1 MVWLKIAIG
10 LATVAVAAAVLWIT
24 VVPLIRP
31 AHTVAYYIAH
41 PAERN
46 IALAYGINHPGNPGL
61 NYRAALEA
69 KYQADSA
76 AFLASVPH

>member
-1 MVWLKIAIG
+1 MMWLKTAVI
-10 LATVAVAAAVLWIT
+10 LATCAVTAAVLWIT
-24 VVPLIRP
+24 VVPLFSP
-31 AHTVAYYIAH
+31 AHTVAYYIDH

-46 IALAYGINHPGNPGL
+46 TALAYGINHPGNPGL

-76 AFLASVPH
+76 AFLATVPH

>member
-1 MVWLKIAIG
+1 MISLKIAII
-10 LATVAVAAAVLWIT
+10 LATFAVAAVVLWIT
-24 VVPLIRP
+24 VVPMFRP

-69 KYQADSA
+69 RYQADSA
-76 AFLASVPH
+76 AFLATVPH

>member
-1 MVWLKIAIG
+1 MIWLKTAIIF
-10 LATVAVAAAVLWIT
+10 ATVVVAAAVLWIT
-24 VVPLIRP
+24 VVPLFRP

-46 IALAYGINHPGNPGL
+46 IALAYGINHPGNPGRD
-61 NYRAALEA
+61 YRAALEA

-76 AFLASVPH
+76 AFLAAVPH

>member
-1 MVWLKIAIG
+1 MVSLKTAII
-10 LATVAVAAAVLWIT
+10 LATFAVAAALLWIT
-24 VVPLIRP
+24 VVPLFRP

-41 PAERN
+41 PTERN

-76 AFLASVPH
+76 AFLATVPH